1 MRHVRKK
8 TDGLRP
14 AVFPEKP
21 RILLF
26 TLSAL
31 LLLTGPTAY
40 GQSSPTEMVTPP
52 AAGLPASPSAAPVP
66 PAVSLPAP
74 PPAAAIPQ
82 EPEKRTSKLIT
93 LNFVNADL
101 RDIFTSIAEQAN
113 VNILVGS
120 DVSGPLSIGLK
131 DVSVETA
138 IDAITKAAGL
148 RLTKNNN
155 VYIINKGALPFVE
168 ELPVPEKPSPT
179 VSVNVRDAD
188 LGRVVN
194 NLANQAG
201 VDLVIF
207 GVMSER
213 VTARITNVPLNDA
226 LKIILSG
233 TRYTYRVTEDNKYI
247 FGDPMSLPP
256 GSTAIVSSEVVYL
269 NYMKSK
275 DLMGLLPSNISASNL
290 KPVDDLNAIIVT
302 GADDYRGM
310 VKRLISNLDKP
321 AQQVVMDTLVVE
333 LSQSASKELRY
344 SIGDL
349 LKPTQMGQTTID
361 FPGFTA
367 TIDSTLAPASTLF
380 AKIRLYIANGQGKIK
395 ANPRISTYNG
405 KDANINVVR
414 DFTFKVSTSTPAGL
428 VTQVQTV
435 QAGTSLKVIPYIGA
449 AGDVLTEI
457 HAEVSSIVEVTTE
470 GLPQVARRKADTF
483 LRVKD
488 GETIVI
494 GGLIQDNLLKNT
506 EKLPILGDI
515 PLLGSLFQS
524 KTEKE
529 DQTELIIFITPHLVQ
544 SGMTADATQGMIKNI
559 EERVRY

>member
-1 MRHVRKK
+1 MAQ
-8 TDGLRP
+8 TALAQTPSSEAATPLP
-14 AVFPEKP
+14 AVPA
-21 RILLF
+21 IN
-26 TLSAL
+26 
-31 LLLTGPTAY
+31 
-40 GQSSPTEMVTPP
+40 P
-52 AAGLPASPSAAPVP
+52 AAS
-66 PAVSLPAP
+66 
-74 PPAAAIPQ
+74 PAAVTVT
-82 EPEKRTSKLIT
+82 EPEKKGSKLIS

-113 VNILVGS
+113 VNILVGP
-120 DVSGPLSIGLK
+120 DVTGPLSIGLK
-131 DVSVETA
+131 DVSVDVA
-138 IDAITKAAGL
+138 IDVITKTAGL
-148 RLTKNNN
+148 RLTRNNN
-155 VYIINKGALPFVE
+155 VYIINKSAVPFVE

-233 TRYTYRVTEDNKYI
+233 TRYTYKVTEDGKYI

-275 DLMGLLPSNISASNL
+275 DLMSLLPSNISANNL
-290 KPVDDLNAIIVT
+290 RPVDDQNAIIIT

-344 SIGDL
+344 TIGDL
-349 LKPTQMGQTTID
+349 LKPTQIGQTTID

-367 TIDSTLAPASTLF
+367 TIDSTLAPANTLF

-470 GLPQVARRKADTF
+470 GLPQIARRKADTF

-506 EKLPILGDI
+506 EKLPVLGDI
-515 PLLGSLFQS
+515 PILGSLFQS

-544 SGMTADATQGMIKNI
+544 SGMTADASQGMINKM
-559 EERVRY
+559 EEKVRY